1 EVKKFMGWKD
11 EEGNALGLEDFYDE
25 EDEKF
30 FTEKYL
36 EAVAHPTLPRKSHK
50 AMDLMKRIMI
60 SQLEAGT
67 PYMFYRDEANRKNP
81 NKHVRGRGLTSI
93 YCSNLCTKIMQNM
106 SATKYLEE
114 YVEED
119 NIIVTKKESG
129 DFVVCNL
136 SSLNLGKVFKE
147 DVLKRVVNIQVRMI
161 DNVIDINTLP
171 VQQARDTDQKYR
183 SVGLGTFGFHQLLAQ
198 KGIQWESDEAV
209 NFTDEIYETIAYEAI
224 RASMNLSK
232 ERGAYPLYEGSTWE
246 TGEYFTQKGYFE

>member
-1 EVKKFMGWKD
+1 RKGATAIYLDVFHSDIESFLDLKLNNGDERQRAHDIFTGVSNPDLFMQKLEEKDANGRRIGEWHTFRPYEVKKFMGWKD

-93 YCSNLCTKIMQNM
+93 YCSNLCTEIMQNM

-129 DFVVCNL
+129 DFVVCN
-136 SSLNLGKVFKE
+136 
-147 DVLKRVVNIQVRMI
+147 
-161 DNVIDINTLP
+161 
-171 VQQARDTDQKYR
+171 
-183 SVGLGTFGFHQLLAQ
+183 
-198 KGIQWESDEAV
+198 
-209 NFTDEIYETIAYEAI
+209 
-224 RASMNLSK
+224 
-232 ERGAYPLYEGSTWE
+232 
-246 TGEYFTQKGYFE
+246 